1 VLTVLRRASPRPEQ
15 HRLTNLRQMLS
26 LFLTREVAGVA
37 ISAGDRETRTD
48 AEGYFTLELPRG
60 DAAPGWHQVPVAV
73 AGAPATEVKAPVLV
87 PDPRARWFV
96 ISDIDDTVLK
106 TGAYS
111 LARNL
116 WTSLTGNALTREV
129 FPDAIRLLER
139 LHEQHRN
146 PVYYVSSSPWN
157 LHDFLDRIFRRH
169 GLVRGPM
176 SLQDF
181 GIAERSF
188 IKASD
193 RVHKGRAIDA
203 LMAAHPDLPAVL
215 VGDTGQHDPQ
225 VYAAVAARWPGRV
238 RVVLLREPRP
248 RRSRAD
254 DEALAALTEAGVPV
268 LAGPDFRAALERL
281 EDLT

>member
-1 VLTVLRRASPRPEQ
+1 
-15 HRLTNLRQMLS
+15 
-26 LFLTREVAGVA
+26 
-37 ISAGDRETRTD
+37 
-48 AEGYFTLELPRG
+48 
-60 DAAPGWHQVPVAV
+60 VPVAV
-73 AGAPATEVKAPVLV
+73 AGAPATAVPAPVLV
-87 PDPRARWFV
+87 PDPRARWLV
-96 ISDIDDTVLK
+96 VSDIDDTVLK

-129 FPDAIRLLER
+129 FPDAVRLLAR
-139 LHEQHRN
+139 LHEQGRN
-146 PVYYVSSSPWN
+146 PVHYVSSSPWN

-188 IKASD
+188 VKASD

-238 RVVLLREPRP
+238 RLVLLREPRP
-248 RRSRAD
+248 RRSGAD
-254 DEALAALTEAGVPV
+254 DEALAALTAAGVPV

-281 EDLT
+281 DDLT